1 MIEDDKVAVLTTERM
16 AAGKQ
21 ATKGQK
27 QIYAENLAT
36 IRYYAIMAALGC
48 VSYFRFVSPEE
59 SLLLQVIHL
68 SVQILLF
75 DPTSKDWI
83 LFALSLAAQL
93 GALLFMKMMAKA
105 TFSAKGIEDAGLDL
119 NVEGGFGE

>member
-1 MIEDDKVAVLTTERM
+1 M
-16 AAGKQ
+16 
-21 ATKGQK
+21 
-27 QIYAENLAT
+27 
-36 IRYYAIMAALGC
+36 
-48 VSYFRFVSPEE
+48 
-59 SLLLQVIHL
+59 
-68 SVQILLF
+68 LF